1 MRKPDLLLS
10 VKNVSEVE
18 SVYAE
23 PSHYGGQPDVLVRD
37 KNNNPVALTDAGVTR
52 IWEAPMEGRG
62 FCTVLSPGQARGF
75 LYPLGSNYEID
86 EAGLSTVLATFSLG
100 SDSTLVAGP
109 TVVPAREKQPGI
121 RGEPNEKPPGTDSSK
136 DNAQAARGT
145 DHEWSDLMAHAG
157 KIKHGCLLETTI
169 SPYSPTSVHL
179 VVSLIYVQRDDRQ
192 SVRKANSKWPF
203 GFFDPAPDEIESEV
217 TVNAGRAPAS
227 YRVIIRDARGNL
239 VDLTDFGR
247 KCFAN
252 REKEW
257 PYSLRLGDAMGTWFP
272 LDEMFSL
279 KSRDEYTVLVVLRG
293 IQQTQG
299 DIVSA
304 PLKIRVPELQI
315 AGINRPLYGSDRLWQ
330 RFAIWPRIAAARTG
344 PNAALRNTT
353 YPVCL
358 RFG

>member
-62 FCTVLSPGQARGF
+62 FCTVLSPGQVRGF

-136 DNAQAARGT
+136 DHGRL
-145 DHEWSDLMAHAG
+145 HEG
-157 KIKHGCLLETTI
+157 QTT
-169 SPYSPTSVHL
+169 SGPT
-179 VVSLIYVQRDDRQ
+179 
-192 SVRKANSKWPF
+192 
-203 GFFDPAPDEIESEV
+203 
-217 TVNAGRAPAS
+217 
-227 YRVIIRDARGNL
+227 
-239 VDLTDFGR
+239 
-247 KCFAN
+247 
-252 REKEW
+252 
-257 PYSLRLGDAMGTWFP
+257 
-272 LDEMFSL
+272 
-279 KSRDEYTVLVVLRG
+279 
-293 IQQTQG
+293 
-299 DIVSA
+299 
-304 PLKIRVPELQI
+304 
-315 AGINRPLYGSDRLWQ
+315 
-330 RFAIWPRIAAARTG
+330 
-344 PNAALRNTT
+344 
-353 YPVCL
+353 
-358 RFG
+358 